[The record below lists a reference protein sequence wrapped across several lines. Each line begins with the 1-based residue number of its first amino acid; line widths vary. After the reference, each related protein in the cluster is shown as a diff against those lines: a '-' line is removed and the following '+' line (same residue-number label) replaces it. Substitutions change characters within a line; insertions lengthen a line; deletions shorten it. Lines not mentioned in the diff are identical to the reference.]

1 MEASMHGSSDK
12 RPEGDQIWSIK
23 LVALPLLIVV
33 ALIAMV
39 VSHPS
44 AIKWILDAVQAEL
57 VGSEFVGTEI
67 VPDPTPPA
75 QVARPT
81 NQIRTVQAN

>member
-44 AIKWILDAVQAEL
+44 AIEWILDAAQAEFA
-57 VGSEFVGTEI
+57 GSEFVGTEI
-67 VPDPTPPA
+67 VPDSTPPA
-75 QVARPT
+75 QQAQPT
-81 NQIRTVQAN
+81 NQIRTVHAK